1 MLRQNY
7 VQCVRVLSPLVAVA
21 ALTVVVHGA
30 QESPFGTRH
39 DPRAPSR
46 LTVAFSADA
55 GPIVPGRSLTLRLAM
70 TPAAGIH
77 VYAPGN
83 PDYIPVSITLQLPA
97 GVQAD
102 PAVYPPGEDY
112 VFGELKEI
120 VKVYSRPF
128 EVRQRITVT
137 RAAARAA
144 GSALTIDGSVRYQAC
159 TDKVCFP
166 PATAPVSLTVPI
178 ASAQGKAAPR

>member
-1 MLRQNY
+1 MSLQSSAR
-7 VQCVRVLSPLVAVA
+7 LVHVM
-21 ALTVVVHGA
+21 
-30 QESPFGTRH
+30 SPFIAAAGLMAAGQGAPAPPFAQP

-46 LTVAFSADA
+46 LAVAVSADA
-55 GPIVPGRSLTLRLAM
+55 ASIVPGRPLTLRFALR
-70 TPAAGIH
+70 PAAGIH

-83 PDYIPVSITLQLPA
+83 PDYIPVSVTLQLPK

-102 PAVYPPGEDY
+102 RAVYPPGEDY
-112 VFGELKEI
+112 EFGELKEI
-120 VKVYSRPF
+120 VQVYSHPF

-144 GSALTIDGSVRYQAC
+144 GTALTIEGSVRYQAC

-166 PATAPVSLTVPI
+166 PATAPVSLKLPI
-178 ASAQGKAAPR
+178 AFAPATAAPR

>member
-1 MLRQNY
+1 MDHPLRF
-7 VQCVRVLSPLVAVA
+7 VRALAPFTVLA
-21 ALTVVVHGA
+21 ALTVVIQA
-30 QESPFGTRH
+30 IQEPPFGARP
-39 DPRAPSR
+39 DARASSR
-46 LTVAFSADA
+46 LTVAFSTDA
-55 GPIVPGRSLTLRLAM
+55 ASIAPGRPVMLRLAM
-70 TPAAGIH
+70 TPAPGIH

-83 PDYIPVSITLQLPA
+83 PDYIPVSVTLQLPA
-97 GVQAD
+97 GVHAD

-120 VKVYSRPF
+120 VKVYTRPF

-137 RAAARAA
+137 RAAARSA

-166 PATAPVSLTVPI
+166 PATAPVSLMVPI
-178 ASAQGKAAPR
+178 ASAQGKPAPR

>member
-1 MLRQNY
+1 MA
-7 VQCVRVLSPLVAVA
+7 LSVD
-21 ALTVVVHGA
+21 GA
-30 QESPFGTRH
+30 P
-39 DPRAPSR
+39 
-46 LTVAFSADA
+46 V
-55 GPIVPGRSLTLRLAM
+55 VPGRSVTLRLAM

-83 PDYIPVSITLQLPA
+83 PDYIPVSVTLQLPA

-102 PAVYPPGEDY
+102 PPVYPPGEDY
-112 VFGELKEI
+112 VFGEPAEI

-137 RAAARAA
+137 RAAARTA
-144 GSALTIDGSVRYQAC
+144 GSALAIDGSVRYQAC

-166 PATAPVSLTVPI
+166 PATAPVSLTVPLG
-178 ASAQGKAAPR
+178 STKAAPR

>member
-1 MLRQNY
+1 MHFLAIA
-7 VQCVRVLSPLVAVA
+7 VLTVAVHA
-21 ALTVVVHGA
+21 A
-30 QESPFGTRH
+30 QEPPFGGRP
-39 DPRAPSR
+39 DPRMPSR
-46 LTVAFSADA
+46 LTVAVSADA
-55 GPIVPGRSLTLRLAM
+55 AIIVPGRPVTLRLAM

-83 PDYIPVSITLQLPA
+83 RDYIAVSVTLQLPA

-102 PAVYPPGEDY
+102 PAVYPAGEDY

-120 VKVYSRPF
+120 VKVYARPF

-178 ASAQGKAAPR
+178 GSAQRTTAPR

>member
-1 MLRQNY
+1 MLMENDVR
-7 VQCVRVLSPLVAVA
+7 CVRLLSSSLAVA
-21 ALTVVVHGA
+21 ALTVVVHA
-30 QESPFGTRH
+30 SQEPPFGARP
-39 DPRAPSR
+39 DPPAPSR

-55 GPIVPGRSLTLRLAM
+55 ASVVPGRSVTLRLAM

-83 PDYIPVSITLQLPA
+83 ADYIPVSVTLELPA

-120 VKVYSRPF
+120 VKVYTRPF

>member
-1 MLRQNY
+1 MLMDNP
-7 VQCVRVLSPLVAVA
+7 VRCLRALAPFTAAA
-21 ALTVVVHGA
+21 ALTVVTYA
-30 QESPFGTRH
+30 TQEPPFGARP

-46 LTVAFSADA
+46 LTVAFSTDA
-55 GPIVPGRSLTLRLAM
+55 APVVPGRSVTLRLVM
-70 TPAAGIH
+70 TPAPGIH

-83 PDYIPVSITLQLPA
+83 PDYIPVSVTLRLPA
-97 GVQAD
+97 GVHAD

-120 VKVYSRPF
+120 VKAYTRPF

-137 RAAARAA
+137 RAAARSA

>member
-1 MLRQNY
+1 MPARSCAGL
-7 VQCVRVLSPLVAVA
+7 VRVVPWFVA
-21 ALTVVVHGA
+21 ASALATAARPA
-30 QESPFGTRH
+30 QAPFEPKT
-39 DPRAPSR
+39 DLRAPSR
-46 LTVAFSADA
+46 LSVTMSADA
-55 GPIVPGRSLTLRLAM
+55 AAIVPGRPTTVRLAM
-70 TPAAGIH
+70 VPAAGIH

-83 PDYIPVSITLQLPA
+83 ADYIPVSVTLRLPA
-97 GVQAD
+97 DVQTQ

-144 GSALTIDGSVRYQAC
+144 GTAITIDGSVRYQAC

-166 PATAPVSLTVPI
+166 PATAPVSLTLPI
-178 ASAQGKAAPR
+178 ASGPTRTSPH

>member
-1 MLRQNY
+1 MLMENY
-7 VQCVRVLSPLVAVA
+7 LRCVRVMSPFIAGA
-21 ALTVVVHGA
+21 ALTVVVHAA
-30 QESPFGTRH
+30 QEPPFGARP

-55 GPIVPGRSLTLRLAM
+55 ASIVPGRSVTLRLAM

-83 PDYIPVSITLQLPA
+83 PDYIPVSVTLQLPA

-120 VKVYSRPF
+120 VKVYTRPF
-128 EVRQRITVT
+128 EVRQRITAT

>member
-1 MLRQNY
+1 MLSQNY
-7 VQCVRVLSPLVAVA
+7 LGPVCAVPFLTVA
-21 ALTVVVHGA
+21 ALTVAYAA
-30 QESPFGTRH
+30 QEPPFGPRP
-39 DPRAPSR
+39 DSRAPSR
-46 LTVAFSADA
+46 LAIAFSADA
-55 GPIVPGRSLTLRLAM
+55 APIAAGRPVTLRLAM

-83 PDYIPVSITLQLPA
+83 PDYIPVSVTLQLPA

-166 PATAPVSLTVPI
+166 PATAPVSLRVPI
-178 ASAQGKAAPR
+178 ASAPGNATAR

>member
-1 MLRQNY
+1 MLSQNY
-7 VQCVRVLSPLVAVA
+7 LGPVCAVPFLTVA
-21 ALTVVVHGA
+21 ALTVA
-30 QESPFGTRH
+30 YASQQPPFGARP

-55 GPIVPGRSLTLRLAM
+55 ASVVPGRSMTLRLAM

-83 PDYIPVSITLQLPA
+83 PDYIPVSVTLQLPA

-137 RAAARAA
+137 RAATRAA
-144 GSALTIDGSVRYQAC
+144 GSALTIEGSVRYQAC

>member
-1 MLRQNY
+1 MQHD
-7 VQCVRVLSPLVAVA
+7 VIFVRVLSPFVAAA
-21 ALTVVVHGA
+21 ALTVAVSAAQDAPLGA
-30 QESPFGTRH
+30 RP
-39 DPRAPSR
+39 PRAPSR
-46 LTVAFSADA
+46 LTVALSAEGA
-55 GPIVPGRSLTLRLAM
+55 PIVPGRPVTLRLAM

-83 PDYIPVSITLQLPA
+83 PDYIPVGVTLQLPA

-120 VKVYSRPF
+120 VKVYGRPF

-144 GSALTIDGSVRYQAC
+144 GSALTIDGWVRYQAC

-166 PATAPVSLTVPI
+166 PATTPVSLTVPI
-178 ASAQGKAAPR
+178 ASAAAKGSPR

>member
-1 MLRQNY
+1 MLMDNP
-7 VQCVRVLSPLVAVA
+7 VRCLRALAPFTAAA
-21 ALTVVVHGA
+21 ALTVVTYA
-30 QESPFGTRH
+30 TQEPPFARPE
-39 DPRAPSR
+39 PRAPSR
-46 LTVAFSADA
+46 LTVAFSTDA
-55 GPIVPGRSLTLRLAM
+55 APVVPGRSVTLRLVM
-70 TPAAGIH
+70 TPAPGIH

-83 PDYIPVSITLQLPA
+83 PDYIPVSVTLRLPA
-97 GVQAD
+97 GVHAD

-120 VKVYSRPF
+120 VKAYTRPF

-137 RAAARAA
+137 RAAARSA

-166 PATAPVSLTVPI
+166 PATASVSLTVPI